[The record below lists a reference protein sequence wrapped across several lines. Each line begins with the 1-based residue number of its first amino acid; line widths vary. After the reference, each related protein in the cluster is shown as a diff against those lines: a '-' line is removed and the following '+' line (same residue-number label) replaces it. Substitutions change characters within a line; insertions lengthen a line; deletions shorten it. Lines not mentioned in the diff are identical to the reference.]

1 MFAFIG
7 ASASRRSSNALLALQ
22 VAGLVGGALA
32 AIAFLMFPRVDL
44 IVSRLFYMGDN
55 AFIGQSLSCIR
66 FARSAFAMLF
76 YCSIAATLAGML
88 ITRIGLRTWLQLTFP
103 QWLYL
108 AICLA
113 VGPGLVANV
122 ILKDHFGRPRP
133 KQVIEFGG
141 SKSFAPA
148 LIPSEQCA
156 SNCSFISGEAA
167 STFLPFYAASAVLP
181 QAAPWLLA
189 VGTLCGMASGLVRMA
204 QGAHFLSDIVFAAV
218 CMALTAVCVHSAM
231 FGPTGWRSRTRFG
244 GGDRV

>member
-1 MFAFIG
+1 MSAFTG
-7 ASASRRSSNALLALQ
+7 APAHRHSTNALLTLQ
-22 VAGLVGGALA
+22 VAALLGGALA
-32 AIAFLMFPRVDL
+32 AIAFLTFPRIDL
-44 IVSRLFYMGDN
+44 IFSRLFYRGDGV
-55 AFIGQSLSCIR
+55 FIGQSLSGIR
-66 FARSAFAMLF
+66 FARSAFAVLF

-88 ITRIGLRTWLQLTFP
+88 ITRIGLRTWLQLAFP

-133 KQVIEFGG
+133 KQVLEFGG

-156 SNCSFISGEAA
+156 SNCSFVSGEAA

-189 VGTLCGMASGLVRMA
+189 VGTLCGIASGLVRVA

-231 FGPTGWRSRTRFG
+231 FGAAGPRSGTRSG
-244 GGDRV
+244 DGDRA

>member
-1 MFAFIG
+1 MFAFTG
-7 ASASRRSSNALLALQ
+7 APAGRRGANALLALQ
-22 VAGLVGGALA
+22 VAALIGGALA
-32 AIAFLMFPRVDL
+32 AIAFLAFPRIDL
-44 IVSRLFYMGDN
+44 MVSGLFYRGDGV
-55 AFIGQSLSCIR
+55 FIGQSLNGIK
-66 FARSAFAMLF
+66 FARSAFATLF
-76 YCSIAATLAGML
+76 YCSIAVTLAGML
-88 ITRIGLRTWLQLTFP
+88 ITRIGLRTWLQLAFP

-167 STFLPFYAASAVLP
+167 STFLPFYAACAVLP

-189 VGTLCGMASGLVRMA
+189 VGTLCGMASGLVRVA

-218 CMALTAVCVHSAM
+218 CMAITAVCVHSAM
-231 FGPTGWRSRTRFG
+231 FGPTGWRSMRPG
-244 GGDRV
+244 GGDRA